1 MAVIK
6 LGALVTGI
14 AGSIGGTTFRRTR
27 TGLLAMNKSG
37 GQSRNRARQNSI
49 LNTLRARIQAWTEL
63 TPIARGEW
71 NDAAPNFQF
80 PDKFGDLKT
89 LTGRELFIKLSTR
102 AQLVELP
109 VPDPTALDSVI
120 PSVATAGMVVVNN
133 GGVMEGTIDVQA
145 ADPLYFVFG
154 FQKVRSTTFSPDI
167 AKFIIGGYIHYTQSG
182 NVNQTFIIDSELQS
196 QLGTVPIGQFVALI
210 MWPQNDDGFR
220 GAPITTIENVQAP

>member
-63 TPIARGEW
+63 TALARGEW

-102 AQLVELP
+102 AQLVDLP
-109 VPDPTALDSVI
+109 IPDPTALDSVI
-120 PSVATAGMVVVNN
+120 PSVSGASIIVVNN
-133 GGVMEGTIDVQA
+133 MGVMDCFIDIAA
-145 ADPLYFVFG
+145 ADPMYFVFG
-154 FQKVRSTTFSPDI
+154 FQKVRSTTFSPDL
-167 AKFIIGGYIHYTQSG
+167 AKFIIGGYVHYTESG
-182 NVNQTFIIDSELQS
+182 GVNQSFDVSAQVQA
-196 QLGTVPIGQFVALI
+196 QLGVIPIGQFVATI
-210 MWPQNDDGFR
+210 MWPQNADGFR
-220 GAPITTIENVQAP
+220 GAPLTQVEDVQAP